1 MSRKNFLIA
10 FILVLLSLL
19 WLFVPQSS
27 CEAAEPEKVYTIT
40 ATELT
45 NLEVELN
52 RAQRAI
58 ANCRSNSEVL
68 KAQLTQ
74 SQEALTQAQVQLQ
87 TLKEQLAQSQA
98 TLKQQQ
104 IQLASAN
111 ESLTE
116 LSKEMKQQQRSL
128 ERQRNIAYIIA
139 VGLLYAAVR

>member
-1 MSRKNFLIA
+1 MKKLLKIEFI
-10 FILVLLSLL
+10 FILLCLLYCFWPVTTCSA
-19 WLFVPQSS
+19 Q
-27 CEAAEPEKVYTIT
+27 ETYTIT
-40 ATELT
+40 AQELT
-45 NLEVELN
+45 QLEVELN

-128 ERQRNIAYIIA
+128 EWQRNIAYIIA
-139 VGLLYAAVR
+139 VGLLYAAVK